1 MRQWQFWTLNG
12 VAGMVLLLIA
22 VNISLFLD
30 NRELQGQTLERQ
42 QFINQSIR
50 LSRVNTQ
57 LIRAIA
63 GVSAQTNDAQLRDL
77 LAAHGVTFNLNPDAT
92 ESSE

>member
-1 MRQWQFWTLNG
+1 MGETVAVLGIAG
-12 VAGMVLLLIA
+12 VVLVLVAI
-22 VNISLFLD
+22 NISLFLD
-30 NRELQGQTLERQ
+30 NRKLQLQSLERQ

-50 LSRVNTQ
+50 LSRVNAQ

-63 GVSAQTNDAQLRDL
+63 GVSAQTNDAQLREL
-77 LAAHGVTFNLNPDAT
+77 LAAHGVTFTVNPQNT

>member
-1 MRQWQFWTLNG
+1 M
-12 VAGMVLLLIA
+12 LLLVAI
-22 VNISLFLD
+22 NISLFLD
-30 NRELQGQTLERQ
+30 NRKLQLQSLERQ

-50 LSRVNTQ
+50 LSRVNAQ
-57 LIRAIA
+57 LIKAIA

-77 LAAHGVTFNLNPDAT
+77 LAAHGVTFTLDPEST